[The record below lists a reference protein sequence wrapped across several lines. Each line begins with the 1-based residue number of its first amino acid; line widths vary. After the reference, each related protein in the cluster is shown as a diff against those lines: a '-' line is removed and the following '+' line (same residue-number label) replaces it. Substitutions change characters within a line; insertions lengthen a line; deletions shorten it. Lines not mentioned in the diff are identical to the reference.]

1 MEEPPST
8 TPCLGLLLW
17 VRPVYGDDAPES
29 WARLARKTVTTTK
42 GWSEAYGLFL
52 EGEAPMVLSYSTSPA
67 YHMIAEDEDRYQAAG
82 FAGSLHAGRGGGD
95 DEVDRRPGA
104 GAAVPAL
111 HADARLPVG
120 YPDGAVEVP
129 GDRPT
134 GEPAARLRPAGRS
147 DRKSTRLNSSH

>member
-17 VRPVYGDDAPES
+17 VRPVYGDDAPEA

-82 FAGSLHAGRGGGD
+82 FAERSEEHTSELQSLMRISY
-95 DEVDRRPGA
+95 
-104 GAAVPAL
+104 AVFCL
-111 HADARLPVG
+111 
-120 YPDGAVEVP
+120 
-129 GDRPT
+129 
-134 GEPAARLRPAGRS
+134 
-147 DRKSTRLNSSH
+147 KNKK